1 MTTHRWGWRIVL
13 IAYAALVF
21 ALSSLSLRGEGS
33 MFPFPQGDK
42 LAHFLEF
49 GLFAV
54 LAAKASFG
62 KRPLLYA
69 FALTAIYAGTDEF
82 HQIFVQ
88 YRDPS
93 LADWG
98 ADVIGAATAVI
109 GLSLLRSGALLGPM
123 RRFILN
129 RRDSDKG
136 D

>member
-1 MTTHRWGWRIVL
+1 MSTQRWSWRIVL
-13 IAYAALVF
+13 ITYAALVF
-21 ALSSLSLRGEGS
+21 AVSSLSLRGEGS
-33 MFPFPQGDK
+33 MFPFPYGDK

-49 GLFAV
+49 GLFA
-54 LAAKASFG
+54 LFAAKASFG
-62 KRPLLYA
+62 KRPLMYA
-69 FALTAIYAGTDEF
+69 FILTAVYAGTDEF

-98 ADVIGAATAVI
+98 ADVVGAAVAIVGFI
-109 GLSLLRSGALLGPM
+109 LLRRWALLAPVHQ
-123 RRFILN
+123 FILN